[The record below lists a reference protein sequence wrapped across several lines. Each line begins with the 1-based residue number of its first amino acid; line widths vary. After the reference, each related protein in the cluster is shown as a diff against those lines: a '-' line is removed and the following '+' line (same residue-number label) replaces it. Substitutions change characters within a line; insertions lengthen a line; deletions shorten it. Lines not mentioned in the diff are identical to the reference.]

1 MEYLWIWLFIIEME
15 VVINVVYDDLLIVNG
30 VDIFMD
36 ILGVGYFF
44 FLYYFCE

>member
-36 ILGVGYFF
+36 I
-44 FLYYFCE
+44 

>member
-15 VVINVVYDDLLIVNG
+15 VVINVVYDDLLMVNG
-30 VDIFMD
+30 VDIFME
-36 ILGVGYFF
+36 ILEVGYFF